1 MLSATV
7 TTKTSDCN
15 ADLSQTGEK
24 AEHTHCNG
32 RKNITSSWIMCIK
45 TAKNDMSS
53 ALHGLGSMGFL
64 SFCG

>member
-24 AEHTHCNG
+24 AEHMHCNG
-32 RKNITSSWIMCIK
+32 RKNITSSWIMSFF
-45 TAKNDMSS
+45 AVLLHMSS